1 MVRPRFMVG
10 LLLISFVVVAGLLA
24 AAHLPFGTETP
35 NVILISIDT
44 CRADHLGCY
53 GHAGQ
58 PTPNVD
64 AVAQDGVLFSNAFS
78 PAPKT
83 LPAHCSMLTGTYPP
97 YHGVRDNANFRL
109 GDSSITLAE
118 LLRER
123 GYRTGAAVGT
133 AVLDSRTGVGQG
145 FDTYDDR
152 MMAGSPQT
160 PGREERR
167 GDQVSRVAE
176 AWLEANASEPFFL
189 FLNYFDA
196 HDPYE
201 PPEPFAGRFADD
213 PYSGEIAFADQCI
226 GRVLN
231 KLRDLNLYE
240 SSLIIITGD
249 HGEGLGEHG
258 ESKHG
263 YYIYNS
269 TTNVPM
275 IFKIPG
281 RSSGRQV
288 DRVVSITDI
297 VPTVLALLDLPAPS
311 GVQGEDLSSFLLHD
325 ATEREG
331 RVVYS
336 EAMEATKFGC
346 SALWGA
352 QTLAWKY
359 IQAPRPELYN
369 LTADPNEQNN
379 VVDVYPDRARALR
392 ARLRQIMQEQS
403 RSDRTENILA
413 PDPDSLARL
422 RSLGYTGEPVD
433 EEFELD
439 SEKEDPKDFI
449 KVYEKLEIIEDC
461 MKRGDHAGARQVGE
475 EALAMRPDLVR
486 LHDILGRIAI
496 KEGNIESGIRHYT
509 EALRLDPESPQ
520 AVSWYHNLGTLMA
533 RGRRLDE
540 AAEYYRAAIRKFRRD
555 AGGSHNRDHLG
566 RSARSLLFSLHY
578 SLANTLL
585 NQGKFDEAVSEYREA
600 LSINP
605 NDAQAHYERGVASYK
620 LGRISEAVAAFR
632 AALRLAPDHGRA
644 RQALEAIT
652 HRHG

>member
-1 MVRPRFMVG
+1 MLG
-10 LLLISFVVVAGLLA
+10 LLLVSFVVVAGLLA
-24 AAHLPFGTETP
+24 AAHLLSGTGTP

-58 PTPNVD
+58 TTPNVD
-64 AVAQDGVLFSNAFS
+64 AVARDGVLFSNAFS

-83 LPAHCSMLTGTYPP
+83 LPAHCSMLTGTIPP

-109 GDSSITLAE
+109 GDSNITLAE

-160 PGREERR
+160 PSREERP
-167 GDQVSRVAE
+167 GDQVSRIAE
-176 AWLEANASEPFFL
+176 AWLDANASEPFFL

-201 PPEPFAGRFADD
+201 PPEPFAGRFSDD

-231 KLRDLNLYE
+231 KLRGLSLYE

-249 HGEGLGEHG
+249 HGESLGEHG

-269 TTNVPM
+269 TTKVPM
-275 IFKIPG
+275 IFKAPG

-297 VPTVLALLDLPAPS
+297 VPTVLALLGVPAPS
-311 GVQGEDLSSFLLHD
+311 SVQGEDLSSFLSHD

-331 RVVYS
+331 RCVYS

-346 SALWGA
+346 SALWGT

-369 LTADPNEQNN
+369 LMADPNEQRN

-392 ARLRQIMQEQS
+392 VQLRQIMQEHS
-403 RSDRTENILA
+403 RSDRTENVLA
-413 PDPDSLARL
+413 LDPVSLARL

-439 SEKEDPKDFI
+439 SKKEDPKDFI
-449 KVYEKLEIIEDC
+449 KVYAKLEIIDDYIR
-461 MKRGDHAGARQVGE
+461 RGDHAGARRVGE

-486 LHDILGRIAI
+486 LHDILGRVAI
-496 KEGNIESGIRHYT
+496 KEGNIEAGIRHYT
-509 EALRLDPESPQ
+509 EALRLDPESTQ
-520 AVSWYHNLGTLMA
+520 AVAWYNNLGTLMA
-533 RGRRLDE
+533 RGKRLDE
-540 AAEYYRAAIRKFRRD
+540 AAEYFRQAIRKIRRD
-555 AGGSHNRDHLG
+555 GEGSHNRDHLG
-566 RSARSLLFSLHY
+566 SPARSLLFSLHY
-578 SLANTLL
+578 NLANTLL

-600 LSINP
+600 LWINP
-605 NDAQAHYERGVASYK
+605 NDAQVHYEHGVASYK
-620 LGRISEAVAAFR
+620 LGQTSEAVGAFR
-632 AALRLAPDHGRA
+632 AALRLAPDHARA
-644 RQALEAIT
+644 RRALEAIS
-652 HRHG
+652 RRPG